1 MVNGEHLNQKGLEKV
16 VSNKAV
22 MHGKPS
28 SRLTAA
34 FPNLVFLKTPDVA
47 ISAKDNDSF
56 LDPNWIS
63 GFIEGDG
70 SFYITLNSKSRYV
83 YLRMAIHLH
92 IREEFLLIKIQQY
105 FGGLGSIYTHK
116 GNNSV
121 ELKVFKR
128 SDLISIWVSSR
139 DPDPYL
145 LMGFGG
151 RGPPIWKEI
160 FYLVEEKAHLT
171 PDGLTK
177 IQILKDQLNK
187 WAGYG

>member
-16 VSNKAV
+16 VFNKAV
-22 MHGKPS
+22 MHNKLS
-28 SRLTAA
+28 SQLIAA

-47 ISAKDNDSF
+47 VSAKDNDSF

-128 SDLISIWVSSR
+128 SDLISVMTR
-139 DPDPYL
+139 LDPYL
-145 LMGFGG
+145 LMGFRSHGFS
-151 RGPPIWKEI
+151 IWKEI

-187 WAGYG
+187 WD